1 MLSFFHCRAG
11 LDKPGFCYIILLYGL
26 YTAGKVCRRLHA
38 ALFLRGSPAFG
49 PETVLKCAAGACAAG
64 ACAGRTAFLKQLQKI
79 PLLLISCTQA
89 CFSPSS
95 SSRQFPSRQLQ
106 QSLLIRALIL
116 FDCFGVIFVTI
127 GLSSSRVG

>member
-1 MLSFFHCRAG
+1 MLSSFHCRAG

-64 ACAGRTAFLKQLQKI
+64 SCAGRTAFLKQLRKI
-79 PLLLISCTQA
+79 PLLLISCTQL
-89 CFSPSS
+89 CSSPSS
-95 SSRQFPSRQLQ
+95 SIRRFFVHAITAKLFDKCVASLRLLWRDFRYHR
-106 QSLLIRALIL
+106 SLL
-116 FDCFGVIFVTI
+116 
-127 GLSSSRVG
+127 LSC

>member
-49 PETVLKCAAGACAAG
+49 PETVLKCAAGACA
-64 ACAGRTAFLKQLQKI
+64 GRTAFLKQLQKI
-79 PLLLISCTQA
+79 PLLLISCTQL
-89 CFSPSS
+89 CSSPSS
-95 SSRQFPSRQLQ
+95 SIRRFFVHAITAKLFDKCVAPLRLLWRDFRYHR
-106 QSLLIRALIL
+106 SLL
-116 FDCFGVIFVTI
+116 
-127 GLSSSRVG
+127 LSC